1 MPSGNQLADVSV
13 LEIRKGGNQEVTIQ
27 RSVRY
32 GENTASGRTNPLSA
46 VTQKH
51 KGDHTMSGTEEKKGT
66 MMDQEKIVEMKE
78 NELDQIVGGIVT
90 EAGAKWLTELI
101 VEAKS
106 KGSTLNNVMMIA
118 DFSSGKGS
126 LAQTTPAEA
135 REFVKKNWDKISV

>member
-1 MPSGNQLADVSV
+1 
-13 LEIRKGGNQEVTIQ
+13 
-27 RSVRY
+27 
-32 GENTASGRTNPLSA
+32 
-46 VTQKH
+46 
-51 KGDHTMSGTEEKKGT
+51 MSGTEEKKGT
-66 MMDQEKIVEMKE
+66 MMNQEKIVEMKE